1 MPVFLEPK
9 WLVNAVDVDSSN
21 THNEKGMKEHCVK
34 SVRIWSLSGPYFPAF
49 GLNTERYEV
58 SLSIQS
64 ECEKMRTRK
73 TPNTD
78 RFHPVENTKTES
90 ATDEVTVVK
99 VNDTFI
105 TENRTARK
113 KKQRT
118 YTQVVTDN
126 VEKTTDLNVSCL
138 KTGEW

>member
-1 MPVFLEPK
+1 
-9 WLVNAVDVDSSN
+9 
-21 THNEKGMKEHCVK
+21 
-34 SVRIWSLSGPYFPAF
+34 
-49 GLNTERYEV
+49 
-58 SLSIQS
+58 
-64 ECEKMRTRK
+64 MRTRK

-99 VNDTFI
+99 VNDTFM

-113 KKQRT
+113 KKQKT
-118 YTQVVTDN
+118 YTQVVNDN

-138 KTGEW
+138 KTGRR